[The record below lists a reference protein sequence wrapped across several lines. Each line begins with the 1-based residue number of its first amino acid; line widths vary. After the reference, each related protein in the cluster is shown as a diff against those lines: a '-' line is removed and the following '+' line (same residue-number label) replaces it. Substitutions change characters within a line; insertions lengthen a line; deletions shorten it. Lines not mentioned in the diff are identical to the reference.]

1 MIQKKAGKLID
12 SFKDMV
18 FPDGYVPGAKRRVK
32 LLPQ

>member
-18 FPDGYVPGAKRRVK
+18 FPDGYVPGTKRRVK